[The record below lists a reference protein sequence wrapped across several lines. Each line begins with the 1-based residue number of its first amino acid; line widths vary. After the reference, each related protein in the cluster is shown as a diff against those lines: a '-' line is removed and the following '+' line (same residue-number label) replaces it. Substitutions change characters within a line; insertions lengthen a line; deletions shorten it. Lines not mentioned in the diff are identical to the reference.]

1 MNRFSFQKTFSN
13 FAPNPFS
20 ESTRLDLFLLLDLI
34 GAQEPTFRN
43 VIDPATGKKLT
54 NKALDRHPILCVFIG
69 NIIDLDLQFEKL

>member
-1 MNRFSFQKTFSN
+1 MNRFSLQKIFSN

-43 VIDPATGKKLT
+43 VIDPATGNKTKL
-54 NKALDRHPILCVFIG
+54 G
-69 NIIDLDLQFEKL
+69 

>member
-1 MNRFSFQKTFSN
+1 MNRFSLQKIFSN

-43 VIDPATGKKLT
+43 VIDPATGKKWN
-54 NKALDRHPILCVFIG
+54 NKALDRHPIFYVFIG
-69 NIIDLDLQFEKL
+69 NIIDLDLQLEKL